1 MLKKRDDYQMK
12 IQLESKK
19 TDMLL
24 VITSGALI
32 IIIIIIIAFIEEGPL
47 SHLPFEQH

>member
-1 MLKKRDDYQMK
+1 MLEKRDDYQVK

-19 TDMLL
+19 TEMLL
-24 VITSGALI
+24 VITSGAL